1 MNYSD
6 STLIIPTLNE
16 EGNISKIIISVKKLC
31 AGINVIVADDGS
43 KDKTQEIIKNLSDV
57 TLLDRT
63 KKVHGLTAS
72 VIDSIKIA
80 KTKYFVIIDADFQHP
95 PKKVKEIVDKLRRGN
110 GIVVAV
116 RKSAKGWPVTRK
128 IISLGAKTLARTRL
142 ILKMPFIKDP
152 VSGFFGGNT
161 KLCNEI
167 IKKKYSKFE
176 IKGYKILFDLL
187 KYCPNKTKIGYVYY
201 DFGLRLKGQSKIGKK
216 QILSLLRSIFK

>member
-16 EGNISKIIISVKKLC
+16 EGNISKIIAVVKELC
-31 AGINVIVADDGS
+31 AGINVIVADDES
-43 KDKTQEIIKNLSDV
+43 KDKTQEIVKSLKCV
-57 TLLDRT
+57 VLLDRT
-63 KKVHGLTAS
+63 KEVHGLTAS
-72 VIDSIKIA
+72 VIDSIKA
-80 KTKYFVIIDADFQHP
+80 TRTKYFVVIDADFQHP
-95 PKKVKEIVDKLRRGN
+95 PKNVREIIEKLRQN
-110 GIVVAV
+110 KDIVIGA
-116 RKSAKGWPVTRK
+116 RKSAKGWPITRK

-167 IKKKYSKFE
+167 IQKRYNKFE

-187 KYCPNKTKIGYVYY
+187 KYCPKRTKVGYVYY